1 MDCICV
7 FFAGIVGLLLLL
19 NIVNHGKPE
28 LTLDIDY
35 NPFNCDCKDYSIL
48 WMNRAWAF
56 SQWLDRLNCD
66 EPPELFNTKVGSAM
80 YK

>member
-7 FFAGIVGLLLLL
+7 FLAGIVGLLRLL

-48 WMNRAWAF
+48 SMTRSWVF
-56 SQWLDRLNCD
+56 SHDLDRLNCD
-66 EPPELFNTKVGSAM
+66 EPPELFRTKVGSDLC
-80 YK
+80 K